1 MRRSARAALPLLALL
16 LLAGCETELFTG
28 LVESDANEILA
39 LLQTNGVSAAKVR
52 QKDGRDT
59 LTVEQTQFA
68 RAVALLREAG
78 LPRKSFQS
86 IGDVFQSTGLV
97 ASPMQERARFIWALG
112 QELSRTISDIDGVI
126 TARVQVV
133 LPNNDLLNRDP
144 TPSSASVFVRYDA
157 RSTVDRLVPQIKQLV
172 ANSVEGLSY
181 DKVSVVLVPT
191 APAPAPPEQAPR
203 EGAGASVQSRIGVFA
218 TILALAAGVWAAAT
232 RLPRPLRWPGA
243 IRRLRRAAAP
253 KTAIPEAAE

>member
-1 MRRSARAALPLLALL
+1 MRRRARIALPLLALL
-16 LLAGCETELFTG
+16 LLAGCKTELLTS
-28 LVESDANEILA
+28 LAESDANEILA
-39 LLQTNGVSAAKVR
+39 LLQTNGLAAAKSR
-52 QKDGRDT
+52 QKDGLDT
-59 LTVEQTQFA
+59 LSVEQTQFA
-68 RAVALLREAG
+68 RAVALLRDAG

-86 IGDVFQSTGLV
+86 MGDVFQSTGLV

-144 TPSSASVFVRYDA
+144 TPSSASVFVRYDS

-181 DKVSVVLVPT
+181 DKVSVVLVP
-191 APAPAPPEQAPR
+191 AAAASPMPGHAPPVDT
-203 EGAGASVQSRIGVFA
+203 GAGVDPRIGVFA
-218 TILALAAGVWAAAT
+218 VLAALLACGWAAAT
-232 RLPRPLRWPGA
+232 RLSRPLRWPA
-243 IRRLRRAAAP
+243 MLRPRSRRAP
-253 KTAIPEAAE
+253 SPGAAE

>member
-1 MRRSARAALPLLALL
+1 MRRGARIAFPLLALL
-16 LLAGCETELFTG
+16 LLAGCKTELFTG
-28 LVESDANEILA
+28 LAESDANEILA
-39 LLQTNGVSAAKVR
+39 LLQTNGLSAAKTR
-52 QKDGRDT
+52 QKDGLDT
-59 LTVEQTQFA
+59 LAVEQAQFA
-68 RAVALLREAG
+68 RAVGLLREAG

-86 IGDVFQSTGLV
+86 MGDVFQSTGLV

-144 TPSSASVFVRYDA
+144 TPSSASVFVRYDS

-181 DKVSVVLVPT
+181 DKVSVVLVPAAAASPIPEH
-191 APAPAPPEQAPR
+191 APAADAS
-203 EGAGASVQSRIGVFA
+203 AGVDSRIGVFA
-218 TILALAAGVWAAAT
+218 VLAALVACGWAAAT
-232 RLPRPLRWPGA
+232 RLSRPLRWPAVLRPGS
-243 IRRLRRAAAP
+243 RRVP
-253 KTAIPEAAE
+253 SPGPVE